1 VSCVVVIPALVAGR
15 QNTSS
20 KDNWAEGR
28 EAEAGMPT
36 HVALR
41 RRMMM
46 EQCEMNCA
54 RWRGN
59 KRAARAGSVSVFTIV
74 MRHAQRKIVTLKVPT
89 HQFCTRITGHYLIK
103 EL

>member
-74 MRHAQRKIVTLKVPT
+74 MRHAQRKIVTEKDLT
-89 HQFCTRITGHYLIK
+89 NQFCSRIAGHYL
-103 EL
+103 

>member
-74 MRHAQRKIVTLKVPT
+74 MRHAQRKIVTEKDLT
-89 HQFCTRITGHYLIK
+89 NQFCTKITGHHLK
-103 EL
+103 DAF